1 MHFFLTILLGVVAAF
16 WILYGGYCLIRIQ
29 GIPRLGDFSPELGEP
44 QPLVSILVAAR
55 NEAPSLPR
63 ALPTLVAHENANF
76 EVVAVDDRSDDAT
89 GAILDDF
96 AARDSRIRVV
106 HIRELPAGW
115 MGKPHALQMAYEKS
129 SGEWLLFTDADVRFH
144 PEAVA
149 RALRLARERKL
160 DHLTLVA
167 SLDMRGFWEHAA
179 LSYIALAFLLGIRPW
194 LVDKPAAGSYMGI
207 GAFQLVRRSAY
218 EAAGSHRRLAMEVVD
233 DMKLGKMVKRAGYR
247 SSVGFAQDYVRLRW
261 QAGLRNIT
269 RGLTKNMFAGMS
281 FHVWKA
287 VGTFFAV
294 LILSVLPFVALAF
307 THGLAFWLAVAAS
320 AGAVVFNAAVLRGSG
335 AESPLYGIAHP
346 VGALL
351 FSWIAMRSMVV
362 TLWRGGIIWR
372 DTFYPLDDLRRGSV

>member
-1 MHFFLTILLGVVAAF
+1 VHFFWSIVLGTVAAF
-16 WILYGGYCLIRIQ
+16 WIGYGGYCLIRIQ
-29 GIPRLGDFSPELGEP
+29 DLPRLGDFAPETEGA

-55 NEAPSLPR
+55 NEAASLPR
-63 ALPTLVAHENANF
+63 AVPTLVSQTGVRS
-76 EVVAVDDRSDDAT
+76 EVIAVDDRSDDAT
-89 GAILDDF
+89 GAILDEF
-96 AARDSRIRVV
+96 AASDSRLHVT

-115 MGKPHALQMAYEKS
+115 MGKPHALQTAYEQS
-129 SGEWLLFTDADVRFH
+129 SGEWLLFTDADVRFQ

-149 RALRLARERKL
+149 RALRLVRERKL

-167 SLDMRGFWEHAA
+167 SLDMHGFWEHAA

-207 GAFQLVRRSAY
+207 GAFQMVRRSAY
-218 EAAGSHRRLAMEVVD
+218 EAAGGHRRLAMEVVD
-233 DMKLGKMVKRAGYR
+233 DMKLGKMVKRAGFH
-247 SSVGFAQDYVRLRW
+247 SSVGFAQDFVRLRW
-261 QAGLRNIT
+261 QEGLRNIT

-287 VGTFFAV
+287 LGTFFGV
-294 LILSVLPFVALAF
+294 MILSVLPFLALAF
-307 THGLAFWLAVAAS
+307 THGTTFWLAAAAS
-320 AGAVVFNAAVLRGSG
+320 AGAVLFNAAVLRGSG

-351 FSWIAMRSMVV
+351 FSWIAIRSMVV

-372 DTFYPLDDLRRGSV
+372 DTFYPLDELRRGSV